1 MLSKLSVENYALI
14 NRLEIDFTNGFN
26 VITGETGAGKSIL
39 VGAISLL
46 FGSRAD
52 GGVLSDNTKK
62 CIVEGVFQIP
72 DLHISSLF
80 EINDLDYDS
89 TLIIRREITPQG
101 KSRAFIND
109 TPVTL
114 SILKNFADRLI
125 DIHSQH
131 HSLLLNE
138 SNFQLNLVDQ
148 FAKNQSLKGNYEG
161 YYHDF
166 ISAKKQLEALLLE
179 EKKASTDRDYYQF
192 LFDEI
197 SEINP
202 QLNEEI
208 SLEEELNVLTH
219 AETIQTV
226 MHQTNGL
233 LMDHDFAIV
242 SQLSEIK
249 ALLNPLT
256 PIHPQSAEL
265 KIRIDS
271 CLIELKDIANDAISI
286 ADDIST
292 DALRLDQVST
302 RLDLLNKI
310 LLKHRISTADEL
322 IALGKEF
329 DKKLNAITSL
339 DSQIDKLTKDVS
351 IKEKQLSEVAKKLSQ
366 SRNDQ
371 LKPMS
376 DEISTVLTQLGMK
389 NCDLLI
395 TLNQKANFTPT
406 GTDDIEILFSANKGQ
421 QPRPLEKVASGGEM
435 SRLMLA
441 IKSLIHTRN
450 LIPIA
455 IFDEIDTGVSGDVAA
470 KVANILRN
478 MSQSMQIIAIS
489 HLPQIAAKAESHW
502 WVYKESD
509 DHKTLS
515 NIKKLTHQERV
526 QEIAQMISGEQITD
540 AAIAAAEKLINN
552 DSER

>member
-14 NRLEIDFTNGFN
+14 HRLEIDFSNGFN

-52 GGVLSDNTKK
+52 NGVLSDNSKK
-62 CIVEGVFQIP
+62 CIVEGTFQIA
-72 DLHISSLF
+72 DLPLISLF
-80 EINDLDYDS
+80 EANDLDHDS
-89 TLIIRREITPQG
+89 TLIIRREINPQG

-114 SILKNFADRLI
+114 NVLKAFADRLI

-138 SNFQLNLVDQ
+138 TNFQLNLVDQ
-148 FAKNQSLKGNYEG
+148 FAKNQSLRDKYDLI
-161 YYHDF
+161 YHTYI
-166 ISAKKQLEALLLE
+166 ISKKQLEALQLE
-179 EKKASTDRDYYQF
+179 EKKASTDKDYFQF

-197 SEINP
+197 SEVNP
-202 QLNEEI
+202 QLNEEVT
-208 SLEEELNVLTH
+208 LEEELNVLTH

-233 LMDHDFAIV
+233 LTEHDFAIV
-242 SQLSEIK
+242 TQLSEIK
-249 ALLNPLT
+249 TLLNPLAS
-256 PIHPQSAEL
+256 IHGPSAEL
-265 KIRIDS
+265 KERIDS
-271 CLIELKDIANDAISI
+271 CLIELKDIANEAISV
-286 ADDIST
+286 ADEISV
-292 DALRLDQVST
+292 DASRLDQIST
-302 RLDLLNKI
+302 RLDLLNKL
-310 LLKHRISTADEL
+310 LLKHRITTADEL
-322 IALGKEF
+322 IAIGVEF
-329 DKKLNAITSL
+329 DQKLNAITSL
-339 DSQIDKLTKDVS
+339 DSQIEKLTKELA
-351 IKEKQLSEVAKKLSQ
+351 ILEKQLSEAAKNLSQ
-366 SRNDQ
+366 SRKEQ

-376 DEISTVLTQLGMK
+376 DEISEVLAQLGMK
-389 NCDLLI
+389 NCDIVIALS
-395 TLNQKANFTPT
+395 QKATFGAT
-406 GTDDIEILFSANKGQ
+406 GTDDVEILFSANKGQ
-421 QPRPLEKVASGGEM
+421 QPRPLDKVASGGEM

-470 KVANILRN
+470 KVANILLH

-515 NIKKLTHQERV
+515 NIKKLNHQERIH
-526 QEIAQMISGEQITD
+526 EIAQMISGEQITD
-540 AAIAAAEKLINN
+540 AAMAAAEKLLN
-552 DSER
+552 